1 MSIKDKKITPPAELN
16 KTLEELAEKKQLES
30 DVIKARKKTDGLYED
45 FTNNE
50 DLSLATILA
59 GDALAGTW
67 MKKNWLYL
75 LFLVVLIIVYT
86 SNRYACQ
93 QEQIETKRLNDEL
106 IDIRYKVLTTS
117 SELRKH
123 SRASIIEQHLKDS
136 TLRPGLT
143 PNFKIIRDELPQGQ
157 N

>member
-1 MSIKDKKITPPAELN
+1 MTIKDKNIMPPEALTQEMKDHAEQ
-16 KTLEELAEKKQLES
+16 KQLES
-30 DVIKARKKTDGLYED
+30 DVKKARRKAGGLFKD
-45 FTNNE
+45 FTVHE

-59 GDALAGTW
+59 GDALAGSW
-67 MKKNWLYL
+67 VKRNWLYL
-75 LFLVVLIIVYT
+75 IFLLILILVYV

-93 QEQIETKRLNDEL
+93 QEQIETKKLNEEL
-106 IDIRYKVLTTS
+106 SDIRYKVLTTS